1 MGATIHGADVVG
13 KAQDAVGVGI
23 HAPLQGRFHLNA
35 FFLGIHIDDVGMK
48 RVFACIH
55 VLHVFLDPTFV
66 EVDLFMGLTI
76 GPAGA
81 GPLVPE
87 DDFYPTIEVGE
98 LPQARGKGLEIEGN
112 PGRENLE
119 VGLKANGRT
128 GAALLSWGRC
138 QNAYWRSALKPLGVD
153 LVLAMHRDLHPL
165 TEGVDHGHTNAVQ
178 ATGNLVTTGAKLAA
192 GVEHGEH
199 RFQGALAGA
208 GVNIGG
214 NAPAVVRNRA
224 GAIVVEHDQDLVAM
238 ARQRFVN
245 RVVDH
250 LVHQVVQPPGTG
262 GADVHPRALA
272 NGLQPFEN
280 LDLLGTVGGLNLAG
294 QLVFGTHAGRN
305 PQRISTGGFITGE
318 LGTGG

>member
-23 HAPLQGRFHLNA
+23 HAPLQGRFNLNA
-35 FFLGIHIDDVGMK
+35 FFLGVHIDDIGMK
-48 RVFACIH
+48 RILFRIH
-55 VLHVFLDPTFV
+55 VLDVFLDPAFV
-66 EVDLFMGLTI
+66 EVDLFVGLTI

-81 GPLVPE
+81 GPVIPE
-87 DDFYPTIEVGE
+87 DDFDPTIEVGK
-98 LPQARGKGLEIEGN
+98 LPQARGEGLEIEGN
-112 PGRENLE
+112 TGRENLNIR
-119 VGLKANGRT
+119 LKANGRPR
-128 GAALLSWGRC
+128 AALLSRGRF
-138 QNAYWRSALKPLGVD
+138 QNANRRPALKPLGVD

-165 TEGVDHGHTNAVQ
+165 TEGVDHGHTNPVQ
-178 ATGNLVTTGAKLAA
+178 ATGNLVATGAKLAT

-214 NAPAVVRNRA
+214 NAPAVVGDRA
-224 GAIVVEHDQDLVAM
+224 GAIVVEHDQDLVAV

-245 RVVDH
+245 GVVDH
-250 LVHQVVQPPGTG
+250 LVHQVVQTPGTG

-280 LDLLGTVGGLNLAG
+280 LDLLGAVGGLNLARRLG
-294 QLVFGTHAGRN
+294 FGTHAGRN